1 MKIAFCISGETREHN
16 KFYGPDSMIT
26 YLMELGHTVDVFGHT
41 WDHSEVPN
49 SSLYNFKLL
58 QIDNQHKI
66 ISDWKNVDLINRAW
80 FADSTQIVK
89 ESGKEMI
96 QSLDITNAKI
106 GQHVSGWKCL
116 QMPDTDQYDVFYRWR
131 WDLKLDPG
139 LLENERYMID
149 KTLIPWLDYVKTNN
163 KIPIVITDNS
173 GWIARNISVQDQH
186 FFMNK
191 LTHRNIKQK
200 SWEEAILNV
209 WYTNREKC
217 SYHML
222 WNWMLIDE
230 ASAFIGEKVHD
241 IVSLTATLPHNNN
254 ENFELTDLDET

>member
-16 KFYGPDSMIT
+16 KFYGPDNMIT

-41 WDHSEVPN
+41 WDHSEVPD

-66 ISDWKNVDLINRAW
+66 ISDWTNVDLINRAW
-80 FADSTQIVK
+80 FADSKQVVTEPGNEI
-89 ESGKEMI
+89 I
-96 QSLDITNAKI
+96 QSLNITNAKI

-116 QMPDTDQYDVFYRWR
+116 QMPDTDQYDIFFRWR
-131 WDLKLDPG
+131 WDLQLNPN
-139 LLENERYMID
+139 LVENEKYTID
-149 KTLIPWLDYVKTNN
+149 KTLIPWLDYVKANN

-173 GWIARNISVQDQH
+173 GWVARNLSVQDQH

-191 LTHRNIKQK
+191 LTHQTIKQIP
-200 SWEEAILNV
+200 WETAISNV
-209 WYTNREKC
+209 WTANNQKC

-222 WNWMLIDE
+222 WNWMLINE
-230 ASAFIGEKVHD
+230 AGAYIGEKVD
-241 IVSLTATLPHNNN
+241 NIVSLTSTAPRLNNP
-254 ENFELTDLDET
+254 EFDIGET